1 MKPAVL
7 VIILPGT
14 QLATRPAP
22 VEGNPFSTYLYGKYQ
37 TETPTSTKKW
47 KA

>member
-1 MKPAVL
+1 MKPAAI

-14 QLATRPAP
+14 QLVTRPVP
-22 VEGNPFSTYLYGKYQ
+22 VEAPPFSTYLYGKYK